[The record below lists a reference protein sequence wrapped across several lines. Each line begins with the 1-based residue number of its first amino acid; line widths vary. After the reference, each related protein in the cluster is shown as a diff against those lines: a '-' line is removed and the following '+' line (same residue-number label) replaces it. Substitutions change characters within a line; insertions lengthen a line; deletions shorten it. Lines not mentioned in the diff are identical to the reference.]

1 MWMIF
6 KKCINIF
13 IKYIHYTTFV
23 VEFLVFDFNKIAH
36 RVTENQSLVINIMYL
51 LLVKCENWFTLQ
63 NISKI
68 WTKCEKYIIFILNMP
83 ISIIKIEIH
92 IHSKDL
98 FSHSNK
104 QIKLSKS
111 SRYTGHGVL
120 QLSSDSTDIKEESK
134 LQMRKKWLE
143 KN

>member
-1 MWMIF
+1 M
-6 KKCINIF
+6 
-13 IKYIHYTTFV
+13 
-23 VEFLVFDFNKIAH
+23 VEFLVFNFNKIAH

-104 QIKLSKS
+104 QIKLSKKS
-111 SRYTGHGVL
+111 SRYTADTQPIYSRYTGHGLL